1 MLGLLP
7 SQSDSQWACRNSSP
21 LLPQISDYD
30 RMVLKGGEN
39 MDEIE
44 VLVNDLY
51 EMIKQLKEDGMD
63 TVTISILPADD
74 NDGDRIPPSLWFEA

>member
-1 MLGLLP
+1 
-7 SQSDSQWACRNSSP
+7 
-21 LLPQISDYD
+21 
-30 RMVLKGGEN
+30 

-74 NDGDRIPPSLWFEA
+74 NDGDRIPPSLWFEASTFAEPEIGIDYENVFAYEP